1 MSEVQPRRWFDP
13 SGALGWLPLVGGV
26 LLGGWFLVVAWNQQ
40 AWLQSSF
47 TVRFRTAD
55 ASGLWPGV
63 HVTLAG
69 YRVGRVERVKLEGDG
84 QVGVELRIAETY
96 RRLIGPRTS
105 AWSYQE
111 GLIGP
116 SQVGLSADVTPAG
129 TTPPTGDRRVA
140 FKQGAD
146 VAQLLKDLGETRVKL
161 NRTLESTASLAGQ
174 QLPVAIAGFKRTMKK
189 VKQLGERVEKEA
201 TLTGSAT
208 RQTLAVYARTGEHLG
223 EASQQVSKTGEE
235 SLRVLRVTE
244 PALLETLK
252 EVRTL
257 TRRTNQLLDALGVS
271 PAREP

>member
-1 MSEVQPRRWFDP
+1 MSETEPRRWFDP
-13 SGALGWLPLVGGV
+13 AGALGWLPLVGGV

-84 QVGVELRIAETY
+84 QVSVELRIAEGY
-96 RRLIGPRTS
+96 RRLIGPRTK
-105 AWSYQE
+105 AWRYQE

-116 SQVGLSADVTPAG
+116 SQVGLSADVIPPG
-129 TTPPTGDRRVA
+129 TTPPTGDRLVA
-140 FKQGAD
+140 FKQGPD
-146 VAQLLKDLGETRVKL
+146 VAQLLKELGETRVKL
-161 NRTLESTASLAGQ
+161 NRTLDSTASLAKQ
-174 QLPVAIAGFKRTMKK
+174 ELPVALAGFKRTMKN

-208 RQTLAVYARTGEHLG
+208 RQTLAVYARTGERLG
-223 EASQQVSKTGEE
+223 DAGQQATRTGEE
-235 SLRVLRVTE
+235 GVRVLRVTQ

-257 TRRTNQLLDALGVS
+257 SRRTNQLLDGLGVS
-271 PAREP
+271 PALEP